1 MMALLLSLS
10 MALNATLLP
19 DPVVGKATWYGYP
32 GPQKCYDGVPRTCT
46 PYRTKAQGGWHNE
59 VVNYCALP
67 GYRWRSAPFWV
78 KVTNVATG
86 ASALCLV
93 RDSCGCVGGGIID
106 LSPAV
111 FRKLRNLKAGIVKV
125 RIERYVRPVGGHGR

>member
-1 MMALLLSLS
+1 MIALLLSLTV
-10 MALNATLLP
+10 AVNATLLP
-19 DPVVGKATWYGYP
+19 EPKVGKATWYGYT
-32 GPQKCYDGVPRTCT
+32 GLQACYDGVPRTCT
-46 PYRTKAQGGWHNE
+46 PYRTKAQGGWHDE

-67 GYRWRSAPFWV
+67 GYRWRSKPFWV
-78 KVTNVATG
+78 KVTNVKTG

-111 FRKLRNLKAGIVKV
+111 FRKLRGLKAGIVTV
-125 RIERYVRPVGGHGR
+125 RIERWIKPVGGQGR